1 MRPWINY
8 HHLLYFKTIALEGGI
23 ANAAKKLRLG
33 QPTLS
38 TQLKQFETTLGHA
51 LFDRSKRQLQLTE
64 AGRLVLGY
72 ATEIFKLGDEMLDAL
87 SDRHVAAKLQVQ
99 VGVADA
105 VPKHIT
111 LELFH
116 HAQAKQECVV
126 SLAEGH
132 TNELLREL
140 RAHRIDLVL
149 SNDPPHAS
157 EGGGI
162 YAKNIARMPVLV
174 VGAKKYASL
183 KSGFP
188 ASLNQQ
194 PLIMP
199 AIQTKLRHAIDHY
212 FKLND
217 ITPNIV
223 AEVQDTSLQK
233 LMAAHGDGLIVLAA
247 PAATELIG
255 SRALVEIGTLPD
267 VYDEL
272 WLFAGKRRLENPI
285 AAKLMK
291 EFRVRS

>member
-72 ATEIFKLGDEMLDAL
+72 ATEIFRLGDEMLDAL
-87 SDRHVAAKLQVQ
+87 SDRHVGQKIQVQ
-99 VGVADA
+99 IGVADA

-111 LELFH
+111 LDLFH
-116 HAQAKQECVV
+116 SAQSKQDCIVT
-126 SLAEGH
+126 LAEGH
-132 TNELLREL
+132 THELLREL

-149 SNDPPHAS
+149 SNDPPHAGD
-157 EGGGI
+157 GGGI
-162 YAKNIARMPVLV
+162 YAKNIARVPAVA
-174 VGAKKYASL
+174 VGAKKYGPLA
-183 KSGFP
+183 KNFP

-194 PLIMP
+194 PVILP
-199 AIQTKLRHAIDHY
+199 SIQSKLRHAIDHY
-212 FKLND
+212 FELNGVSPD
-217 ITPNIV
+217 VV

-233 LMAAHGDGLIVLAA
+233 LMAAHGDGIIILAA

-255 SRALVEIGTLPD
+255 NRSLVEIGTMTD

-272 WLFAGKRRLENPI
+272 WLFAGKRRLENPV
-285 AAKLMK
+285 AAQLMK
-291 EFRVRS
+291 EFTL

>member
-38 TQLKQFETTLGHA
+38 TQLKQFEITLGYE

-72 ATEIFKLGDEMLDAL
+72 ATEIFRLGDEMLDAL
-87 SDRHVAAKLQVQ
+87 SDRHVAAKIQVQ
-99 VGVADA
+99 IGVADA

-111 LELFH
+111 LQLFH
-116 HAQAKQECVV
+116 SAQAKHECVV

-132 TNELLREL
+132 THELLREL

-162 YAKNIARMPVLV
+162 YAKNIARVPAV
-174 VGAKKYASL
+174 VCGAKKYAPL

-188 ASLNQQ
+188 SSLNQQ
-194 PLIMP
+194 PVILP
-199 AIQTKLRHAIDHY
+199 SIQSKLRHAIDHY
-212 FKLND
+212 FQLND
-217 ITPNIV
+217 ISPNIV

-233 LMAAHGDGLIVLAA
+233 LMATHGDGLIILAA
-247 PAATELIG
+247 PAATELVD
-255 SRALVEIGTLPD
+255 SRSLIELGTLAD

-272 WLFAGKRRLENPI
+272 WLFAGKRRLENPV
-285 AAKLMK
+285 AARLMK
-291 EFRVRS
+291 EFRL